1 MSEHFDPSEQE
12 TKELLPEVESKM
24 SDYTEDTIADSEGAE
39 QRSVKAS
46 ISLPDFF
53 HVNYRLDD
61 TGNPTFKDDVVA
73 KIMAIFDQ
81 KIDTQP
87 TFAEKEGHAPVDE
100 QVVQF
105 EESVNNIVVGFQ
117 ELTIVDPQSTG
128 LSFLQL
134 CTRTWAEFASIS
146 YDYQTAMAK
155 AGDEIPDCRVCLA
168 TQLHDPVAN
177 GLKALNA
184 FQFVRCEGF
193 IHVFRREVEVEH
205 FRQQRQRIAFRW
217 QLVDQRVLVLRLR
230 LGGRNAGVDCG
241 CDLHM
246 LGIAAELRD
255 VFFECLVF
263 LLTDFDVRVIQ
274 EDQIPPHRT
283 EAFAAGALARLDNHR
298 VALWGARNRKR
309 AAGLEVLTVVVEA
322 MHLRCI
328 GETPGRLILDDRVV
342 FPRIPMT

>member
-1 MSEHFDPSEQE
+1 MSEYFDHSEQE

-87 TFAEKEGHAPVDE
+87 TFAEKEGYAPVDE

-105 EESVNNIVVGFQ
+105 EESVDNIVVGIQ

-155 AGDEIPDCRVCLA
+155 QGDEIPDWLLEREQKMFDLGRKA
-168 TQLHDPVAN
+168 RMMSMA
-177 GLKALNA
+177 LKALDHS
-184 FQFVRCEGF
+184 FGLK
-193 IHVFRREVEVEH
+193 EVS
-205 FRQQRQRIAFRW
+205 
-217 QLVDQRVLVLRLR
+217 
-230 LGGRNAGVDCG
+230 
-241 CDLHM
+241 
-246 LGIAAELRD
+246 
-255 VFFECLVF
+255 
-263 LLTDFDVRVIQ
+263 IQ
-274 EDQIPPHRT
+274 
-283 EAFAAGALARLDNHR
+283 
-298 VALWGARNRKR
+298 RNRVQS
-309 AAGLEVLTVVVEA
+309 AVEQ
-322 MHLRCI
+322 
-328 GETPGRLILDDRVV
+328 RLQRLAEWNFKQYADTSGKTAQKLNGATKEHMQTMFDNA
-342 FPRIPMT
+342 

>member
-12 TKELLPEVESKM
+12 TKELLPKTESDM

-81 KIDTQP
+81 KIDTKP
-87 TFAEKEGHAPVDE
+87 TFAEKEGYAPVDE
-100 QVVQF
+100 QVAQF
-105 EESVNNIVVGFQ
+105 EESVNNIVVGIQ

-155 AGDEIPDCRVCLA
+155 AGDEIPDWLLEREQKMFDLGRKA
-168 TQLHDPVAN
+168 RMMSMA
-177 GLKALNA
+177 LKALDHS
-184 FQFVRCEGF
+184 FGLK
-193 IHVFRREVEVEH
+193 EVS
-205 FRQQRQRIAFRW
+205 
-217 QLVDQRVLVLRLR
+217 
-230 LGGRNAGVDCG
+230 
-241 CDLHM
+241 
-246 LGIAAELRD
+246 
-255 VFFECLVF
+255 
-263 LLTDFDVRVIQ
+263 IQ
-274 EDQIPPHRT
+274 
-283 EAFAAGALARLDNHR
+283 
-298 VALWGARNRKR
+298 RNRVQS
-309 AAGLEVLTVVVEA
+309 AVEQ
-322 MHLRCI
+322 
-328 GETPGRLILDDRVV
+328 RLQRLAEWNFKQYADTSGKTAQKLNGATKEHMQTMFDNA
-342 FPRIPMT
+342 

>member
-12 TKELLPEVESKM
+12 TKELLPKTESDM

-73 KIMAIFDQ
+73 KIMAIFDK

-87 TFAEKEGHAPVDE
+87 TFAEKEGYAPVDE

-105 EESVNNIVVGFQ
+105 EESVDNIVVGIQ

-155 AGDEIPDCRVCLA
+155 AGDEIPDWLLEREQKMFDLGRKA
-168 TQLHDPVAN
+168 RMMSMA
-177 GLKALNA
+177 LKALDHSFGLKEVSIQKNRVQSAVEQRLQRLAEWNFKQYADTSGKTAQKLNGATKEHMQTMFDNA
-184 FQFVRCEGF
+184 
-193 IHVFRREVEVEH
+193 
-205 FRQQRQRIAFRW
+205 
-217 QLVDQRVLVLRLR
+217 
-230 LGGRNAGVDCG
+230 
-241 CDLHM
+241 
-246 LGIAAELRD
+246 
-255 VFFECLVF
+255 
-263 LLTDFDVRVIQ
+263 
-274 EDQIPPHRT
+274 
-283 EAFAAGALARLDNHR
+283 
-298 VALWGARNRKR
+298 
-309 AAGLEVLTVVVEA
+309 
-322 MHLRCI
+322 
-328 GETPGRLILDDRVV
+328 
-342 FPRIPMT
+342 

>member
-12 TKELLPEVESKM
+12 TKELLPKTESDM

-73 KIMAIFDQ
+73 KIMAIFDK

-87 TFAEKEGHAPVDE
+87 TFAEKEGYAPVDE

-105 EESVNNIVVGFQ
+105 EESVDNIVVGIQ

-155 AGDEIPDCRVCLA
+155 AGDEIPDWLLEREQKMFDLGRKA
-168 TQLHDPVAN
+168 RMMSMA
-177 GLKALNA
+177 LKALDHS
-184 FQFVRCEGF
+184 FGLK
-193 IHVFRREVEVEH
+193 EVS
-205 FRQQRQRIAFRW
+205 
-217 QLVDQRVLVLRLR
+217 
-230 LGGRNAGVDCG
+230 
-241 CDLHM
+241 
-246 LGIAAELRD
+246 
-255 VFFECLVF
+255 
-263 LLTDFDVRVIQ
+263 IQ
-274 EDQIPPHRT
+274 
-283 EAFAAGALARLDNHR
+283 
-298 VALWGARNRKR
+298 RNRVQS
-309 AAGLEVLTVVVEA
+309 AVEQ
-322 MHLRCI
+322 
-328 GETPGRLILDDRVV
+328 RLQRLAEWNFKQYADTSGKTAQKLNGATKEHMQTMFDNA
-342 FPRIPMT
+342 

>member
-87 TFAEKEGHAPVDE
+87 TFAEKEGYAPVDE
-100 QVVQF
+100 QVAQF
-105 EESVNNIVVGFQ
+105 EESVDNIVVGIQ

-155 AGDEIPDCRVCLA
+155 AGDEIPDWLLEREQKMFDLGRKA
-168 TQLHDPVAN
+168 RMMSMALKSLDHSF
-177 GLKALNA
+177 GLK
-184 FQFVRCEGF
+184 
-193 IHVFRREVEVEH
+193 EVS
-205 FRQQRQRIAFRW
+205 
-217 QLVDQRVLVLRLR
+217 
-230 LGGRNAGVDCG
+230 
-241 CDLHM
+241 
-246 LGIAAELRD
+246 
-255 VFFECLVF
+255 
-263 LLTDFDVRVIQ
+263 IQ
-274 EDQIPPHRT
+274 
-283 EAFAAGALARLDNHR
+283 
-298 VALWGARNRKR
+298 RNRVQS
-309 AAGLEVLTVVVEA
+309 AVEQ
-322 MHLRCI
+322 
-328 GETPGRLILDDRVV
+328 RLQRLAEWNFKQYADTSGKTAQKLNGATKEHMQTMFDNA
-342 FPRIPMT
+342 

>member
-87 TFAEKEGHAPVDE
+87 TFAEKEGYAPVDE
-100 QVVQF
+100 QIVQF
-105 EESVNNIVVGFQ
+105 EKSVDNIVVGIQ

-155 AGDEIPDCRVCLA
+155 AGDEIPDWLLEREQKMFDLGRKA
-168 TQLHDPVAN
+168 RMMSMALKSLDHSF
-177 GLKALNA
+177 GLK
-184 FQFVRCEGF
+184 
-193 IHVFRREVEVEH
+193 EVS
-205 FRQQRQRIAFRW
+205 
-217 QLVDQRVLVLRLR
+217 
-230 LGGRNAGVDCG
+230 
-241 CDLHM
+241 
-246 LGIAAELRD
+246 
-255 VFFECLVF
+255 
-263 LLTDFDVRVIQ
+263 IQ
-274 EDQIPPHRT
+274 
-283 EAFAAGALARLDNHR
+283 
-298 VALWGARNRKR
+298 RNRVQS
-309 AAGLEVLTVVVEA
+309 AVEQ
-322 MHLRCI
+322 
-328 GETPGRLILDDRVV
+328 RLQRLAEWNFKQYADTSGKTAQKLNGATKEHMQTMFDNA
-342 FPRIPMT
+342 

>member
-12 TKELLPEVESKM
+12 TKELLPKTESDM
-24 SDYTEDTIADSEGAE
+24 GDYTEDTIADSEGAE

-87 TFAEKEGHAPVDE
+87 TFAEKEGYAPVDE
-100 QVVQF
+100 QVAQF
-105 EESVNNIVVGFQ
+105 EESVNNIVVGIQ

-155 AGDEIPDCRVCLA
+155 AGDEIPDWLVEREQKMFDLGRKA
-168 TQLHDPVAN
+168 RMMSMA
-177 GLKALNA
+177 LKALDHSFGLKEVSIQRARVQSAVEQRLQRLAEWNFKQYADTSGKTAQKLNGATKEHMQTMFDNA
-184 FQFVRCEGF
+184 
-193 IHVFRREVEVEH
+193 
-205 FRQQRQRIAFRW
+205 
-217 QLVDQRVLVLRLR
+217 
-230 LGGRNAGVDCG
+230 
-241 CDLHM
+241 
-246 LGIAAELRD
+246 
-255 VFFECLVF
+255 
-263 LLTDFDVRVIQ
+263 
-274 EDQIPPHRT
+274 
-283 EAFAAGALARLDNHR
+283 
-298 VALWGARNRKR
+298 
-309 AAGLEVLTVVVEA
+309 
-322 MHLRCI
+322 
-328 GETPGRLILDDRVV
+328 
-342 FPRIPMT
+342 

>member
-1 MSEHFDPSEQE
+1 MSEYFDPSEQE
-12 TKELLPEVESKM
+12 SKELVPEVKSKM

-81 KIDTQP
+81 KVGTQP
-87 TFAEKEGHAPVDE
+87 TFEEKEGHAPVDE
-100 QVVQF
+100 QIVKF

-155 AGDEIPDCRVCLA
+155 AGDEIPDWLLEREQKMFDLGRKA
-168 TQLHDPVAN
+168 RMMSMALSDLDHSF
-177 GLKALNA
+177 GLK
-184 FQFVRCEGF
+184 
-193 IHVFRREVEVEH
+193 EVS
-205 FRQQRQRIAFRW
+205 
-217 QLVDQRVLVLRLR
+217 
-230 LGGRNAGVDCG
+230 
-241 CDLHM
+241 
-246 LGIAAELRD
+246 
-255 VFFECLVF
+255 
-263 LLTDFDVRVIQ
+263 IQ
-274 EDQIPPHRT
+274 
-283 EAFAAGALARLDNHR
+283 
-298 VALWGARNRKR
+298 RNRVQSAVEQRLQRLAEWNFKQY
-309 AAGLEVLTVVVEA
+309 AGTSGKTALKLNGATKEHMQTMFDNA
-322 MHLRCI
+322 
-328 GETPGRLILDDRVV
+328 
-342 FPRIPMT
+342 

>member
-87 TFAEKEGHAPVDE
+87 TFAEKEGYAPVDE

-105 EESVNNIVVGFQ
+105 EKSVDNIVVGIQ

-155 AGDEIPDCRVCLA
+155 AGDEIPDWLLEREQKMFDLGRKA
-168 TQLHDPVAN
+168 RMMSMALKSLDHSF
-177 GLKALNA
+177 GLK
-184 FQFVRCEGF
+184 
-193 IHVFRREVEVEH
+193 EVS
-205 FRQQRQRIAFRW
+205 
-217 QLVDQRVLVLRLR
+217 
-230 LGGRNAGVDCG
+230 
-241 CDLHM
+241 
-246 LGIAAELRD
+246 
-255 VFFECLVF
+255 
-263 LLTDFDVRVIQ
+263 IQ
-274 EDQIPPHRT
+274 
-283 EAFAAGALARLDNHR
+283 
-298 VALWGARNRKR
+298 RNRVQS
-309 AAGLEVLTVVVEA
+309 AVEQ
-322 MHLRCI
+322 
-328 GETPGRLILDDRVV
+328 RLQRLAEWNFKQYADTSGKTAQKLNGATKEHMQTMFDNA
-342 FPRIPMT
+342 

>member
-1 MSEHFDPSEQE
+1 MSEYFDHSEQE

-87 TFAEKEGHAPVDE
+87 TFAEKEGYAPVDE

-105 EESVNNIVVGFQ
+105 EESVDNIVVGIQ

-155 AGDEIPDCRVCLA
+155 QGDEIPDWLLEREQKMFDLGRKA
-168 TQLHDPVAN
+168 RMMSMA
-177 GLKALNA
+177 LKALDHS
-184 FQFVRCEGF
+184 FGLK
-193 IHVFRREVEVEH
+193 EVSI
-205 FRQQRQRIAFRW
+205 QR
-217 QLVDQRVLVLRLR
+217 
-230 LGGRNAGVDCG
+230 
-241 CDLHM
+241 
-246 LGIAAELRD
+246 
-255 VFFECLVF
+255 
-263 LLTDFDVRVIQ
+263 
-274 EDQIPPHRT
+274 
-283 EAFAAGALARLDNHR
+283 
-298 VALWGARNRKR
+298 
-309 AAGLEVLTVVVEA
+309 
-322 MHLRCI
+322 
-328 GETPGRLILDDRVV
+328 DRVQSAV
-342 FPRIPMT
+342 EQRLQRLAEWNFKQYADTSGKTAQKLNGATKEHMQTMFDNA

>member
-12 TKELLPEVESKM
+12 TKELLPKTESDM

-87 TFAEKEGHAPVDE
+87 TFAEKEGYAPVDE
-100 QVVQF
+100 QVAQF
-105 EESVNNIVVGFQ
+105 EESVDNIVVGIQ

-155 AGDEIPDCRVCLA
+155 AGDEIPDWLLEREQKMFDLGRKA
-168 TQLHDPVAN
+168 RMMSMA
-177 GLKALNA
+177 LKALDHS
-184 FQFVRCEGF
+184 FGLK
-193 IHVFRREVEVEH
+193 EVS
-205 FRQQRQRIAFRW
+205 
-217 QLVDQRVLVLRLR
+217 
-230 LGGRNAGVDCG
+230 
-241 CDLHM
+241 
-246 LGIAAELRD
+246 
-255 VFFECLVF
+255 
-263 LLTDFDVRVIQ
+263 IQ
-274 EDQIPPHRT
+274 
-283 EAFAAGALARLDNHR
+283 
-298 VALWGARNRKR
+298 RNRVQS
-309 AAGLEVLTVVVEA
+309 AVEQ
-322 MHLRCI
+322 
-328 GETPGRLILDDRVV
+328 RLQRLAEWNFKQYADTSGKTAQKLNGATKEHMQTMFDNA
-342 FPRIPMT
+342 

>member
-12 TKELLPEVESKM
+12 TKELLPKTESDM

-81 KIDTQP
+81 KIDTKP
-87 TFAEKEGHAPVDE
+87 TFAEKEGYAPVDKQKE
-100 QVVQF
+100 AF
-105 EESVNNIVVGFQ
+105 DKSVNNIVDGFH

-155 AGDEIPDCRVCLA
+155 AGDEIPDWLLEREQKMFDLGRKA
-168 TQLHDPVAN
+168 RMMTMA
-177 GLKALNA
+177 LKALDHS
-184 FQFVRCEGF
+184 FGLK
-193 IHVFRREVEVEH
+193 EVS
-205 FRQQRQRIAFRW
+205 
-217 QLVDQRVLVLRLR
+217 
-230 LGGRNAGVDCG
+230 
-241 CDLHM
+241 
-246 LGIAAELRD
+246 
-255 VFFECLVF
+255 
-263 LLTDFDVRVIQ
+263 IQ
-274 EDQIPPHRT
+274 
-283 EAFAAGALARLDNHR
+283 
-298 VALWGARNRKR
+298 RNRVQS
-309 AAGLEVLTVVVEA
+309 AVEQ
-322 MHLRCI
+322 
-328 GETPGRLILDDRVV
+328 RLQRLAEWNFKQYADTSGKTAQKLNGATKEHMQTMFDNA
-342 FPRIPMT
+342 

>member
-87 TFAEKEGHAPVDE
+87 TFAEKEGYAPVDE
-100 QVVQF
+100 QIVQF
-105 EESVNNIVVGFQ
+105 EKSVDNIVVGIQ

-155 AGDEIPDCRVCLA
+155 AGDEIPDWLLEREQKMFDLGRKA
-168 TQLHDPVAN
+168 RMMSMALKGLDHSF
-177 GLKALNA
+177 GLK
-184 FQFVRCEGF
+184 
-193 IHVFRREVEVEH
+193 EVS
-205 FRQQRQRIAFRW
+205 
-217 QLVDQRVLVLRLR
+217 
-230 LGGRNAGVDCG
+230 
-241 CDLHM
+241 
-246 LGIAAELRD
+246 
-255 VFFECLVF
+255 
-263 LLTDFDVRVIQ
+263 IQ
-274 EDQIPPHRT
+274 
-283 EAFAAGALARLDNHR
+283 
-298 VALWGARNRKR
+298 RNRVQS
-309 AAGLEVLTVVVEA
+309 AVEQ
-322 MHLRCI
+322 
-328 GETPGRLILDDRVV
+328 RLQRLAEWNFKQYADTSGKTAQKLNGATKEHMQTMFDNA
-342 FPRIPMT
+342 

>member
-12 TKELLPEVESKM
+12 TKELLPKTESDM

-81 KIDTQP
+81 KVDTQP

-100 QVVQF
+100 QVAQF
-105 EESVNNIVVGFQ
+105 EKSIDNIVVGIQ

-155 AGDEIPDCRVCLA
+155 AGDEIPDWLLEREQKMFDLGRKA
-168 TQLHDPVAN
+168 RMMSMA
-177 GLKALNA
+177 LKALDHS
-184 FQFVRCEGF
+184 FGLK
-193 IHVFRREVEVEH
+193 EVS
-205 FRQQRQRIAFRW
+205 
-217 QLVDQRVLVLRLR
+217 
-230 LGGRNAGVDCG
+230 
-241 CDLHM
+241 
-246 LGIAAELRD
+246 
-255 VFFECLVF
+255 
-263 LLTDFDVRVIQ
+263 IQ
-274 EDQIPPHRT
+274 
-283 EAFAAGALARLDNHR
+283 
-298 VALWGARNRKR
+298 RNRVQS
-309 AAGLEVLTVVVEA
+309 AVEQ
-322 MHLRCI
+322 
-328 GETPGRLILDDRVV
+328 RLQRLAEWNFKQYADTSGKTAQKLNGATKEHMQTMFDNA
-342 FPRIPMT
+342 